1 MNPLG
6 AEVSRRNFVT
16 ALLAAGV
23 SLRLDARIGADD
35 AELTAIE
42 QTMHAFVVERML
54 DGDGLCRSMF
64 CMATLAPWTN
74 ADLAKVDQWRI
85 TDMFQNSTDKAGCL
99 SYENALMATG
109 EFAQS
114 QIVRYRVT
122 KEPAARELAHRS
134 IRGILA
140 AIEEGRHYMPGWLPK
155 PFGGVRNARN
165 SHEMS
170 VDQYT
175 KAVVA
180 LHSWLPLAS
189 QPERTVINHFF
200 IDAADFFIA
209 RKWRHAYRHRT
220 IVTAGTHPHALG
232 LYVGLAVL
240 AAKASGDNRYLA
252 QMASFDDAMNAAVTD
267 PALNTFNSTS
277 LIAEG
282 YHVAMQAGSPDPRL
296 PQTIGWLWQIGAK
309 CIDENGHGFII
320 RKVPEFDPQ
329 GTRLAAI
336 ATLAD
341 ALRPSTR
348 ATDLARKILLA
359 NRDPARMSHTGDMS
373 ASLCE
378 VSITSWLLAYWRLR
392 EGVTP

>member
-1 MNPLG
+1 MSPHG

-54 DGDGLCRSMF
+54 DSDGLCRSMF

-85 TDMFQNSTDKAGCL
+85 T
-99 SYENALMATG
+99 E
-109 EFAQS
+109 
-114 QIVRYRVT
+114 
-122 KEPAARELAHRS
+122 
-134 IRGILA
+134 
-140 AIEEGRHYMPGWLPK
+140 
-155 PFGGVRNARN
+155 
-165 SHEMS
+165 
-170 VDQYT
+170 
-175 KAVVA
+175 
-180 LHSWLPLAS
+180 
-189 QPERTVINHFF
+189 
-200 IDAADFFIA
+200 
-209 RKWRHAYRHRT
+209 WRHAYRHRT

-277 LIAEG
+277 LMAEG

-341 ALRPSTR
+341 ALRPSTH